1 MVIIQRTFQRIT
13 IRHQNLLRII
23 PNRSASSLI
32 KINAFP
38 LQARTITGHNNAAV
52 NGGACRSIHK
62 NSSSSSTTTHLL
74 TSTARSLS
82 AAASPS
88 GSVADEA
95 KTDINS
101 VARAV
106 PTRHSRHHIP
116 KVAPFD
122 SLEGMC
128 NKLLDAIPGTLFVYE
143 ADDLNLTKIEE
154 YENALTKSYHTQ
166 QTVEYILRGYNVTF
180 PTSLVQTTNPD
191 SITDDDWKQA
201 ATTTTDASS
210 YEERLEKMMELLE
223 RMEREGDV
231 YVELRTKFR
240 SQLARRNAD
249 NEGTAVVNDD
259 DLTMSS
265 TEEMEAS
272 KMQQLANTYGAPP
285 GPSTVMYDLI
295 LDAIS
300 VSIPYLSPSTAI
312 TWIHKAEILRE
323 RALERHKLDVTAGD
337 MDKVNLDSI
346 PSPITF
352 NAVIR
357 AAANAPYNGKEEQLR
372 DVALEAAFYTYDA
385 MHHHLIVDRN
395 TATYRYILETV
406 GKYIPVSP
414 SKGNIAHSLFVK
426 ACVEERVLDETL
438 VDALLNYVMT
448 DEGGTGKADSLGI
461 DFDNWI
467 DNHIKTTFHESKN
480 GYGFPVKWSS
490 KKRTKR
496 YDRRFAA
503 Y

>member
-1 MVIIQRTFQRIT
+1 MSILIDFVYLFRDVNTSYVPLISF
-13 IRHQNLLRII
+13 
-23 PNRSASSLI
+23 SLPHTNT
-32 KINAFP
+32 K
-38 LQARTITGHNNAAV
+38 
-52 NGGACRSIHK
+52 
-62 NSSSSSTTTHLL
+62 HL
-74 TSTARSLS
+74 
-82 AAASPS
+82 
-88 GSVADEA
+88 
-95 KTDINS
+95 
-101 VARAV
+101 
-106 PTRHSRHHIP
+106 
-116 KVAPFD
+116 
-122 SLEGMC
+122 
-128 NKLLDAIPGTLFVYE
+128 NKVYE

-154 YENALTKSYHTQ
+154 YENALTKSYDTQ

-210 YEERLEKMMELLE
+210 YEETLEKMMELLE

-249 NEGTAVVNDD
+249 DEDTTVANDD

-265 TEEMEAS
+265 TEETEAS